1 MQIKNWISQKRIAIL
16 TTIIGAIAGYFYW
29 SFIGCDSG
37 TCAITSVWYRTTIY
51 GAIMG
56 WLVGDYANDKFNPTQ
71 TKIDETDEN

>member
-1 MQIKNWISQKRIAIL
+1 MQLKNWVLKKKIAIL
-16 TTIIGAIAGYFYW
+16 TTIIGAVAGYLYW

-56 WLVGDYANDKFNPTQ
+56 WLVGDYANDKFNPSQ
-71 TKIDETDEN
+71 NKIDETNEN